1 MLVKEYGP
9 IWLTGTA
16 LDDDQFGG
24 SMVLLPDLNS
34 DGILD
39 LAVGAPAFSFEK
51 EDGSFIK
58 EVGVFTTFNMKR
70 NGGWKG
76 YSFVYGC
83 DYGYDI
89 WDRFGCSLAPIRDLN
104 NDTNYELAVGA
115 YNADGGGAIT
125 IIFRNSET
133 HVGACSEDDDVF
145 NNTKITPES
154 LGTTATATYFGYS
167 MASPY
172 YFNETAFD
180 LVVGGSTA
188 DGDVR
193 FIKFDAAGG
202 ADVTWLLSAATLD
215 SYFEQKSYHVGSAV
229 AVLPD
234 MDGNGALELLVGM
247 QNYGGGAGGL
257 LLLFMDRGYRTVK
270 RTTIITRNSLSRFLS
285 TGAGLGASISLV
297 SHNVSTVVVA
307 VGAPLDN
314 YHSGSTTF
322 TESGS
327 VVVLYL
333 AMDGSVEKD
342 YRISDLRNVQDLT
355 SAALSPSTGAHF
367 GSAVAGVSDLD
378 QDGSSDLFV
387 GSSGSGCC
395 GAFVELFMEYDP
407 AANFTFHSSS
417 PTPQPTYYNFNK
429 AASLGAALFVWVSV
443 SLWACCVCTYALF
456 RWRRN
461 QLILHGAAAANGGS
475 RSARNNGSALTAAE
489 IAAIPEMTYA
499 THLLSVTPEDE
510 AESCS
515 ICLES
520 FEKEHRVK
528 KLPCNHLYHPDCIDV
543 CLQNS
548 PLCPLCRG
556 NVREPT
562 PTTPTGANAQRQQ
575 LLGGTEIEMASLG
588 PRSSS
593 SLSSS
598 GDTAEDSSPSRG
610 ASEPGGVG
618 SSSSSSSAAAVAGGR
633 GAAAAAT
640 IEVSAVDTS
649 GHIAVDQIDVSMDDG
664 NATLGLLA
672 QCEVGLSGGVST
684 SAPLKLR
691 RSLYANCDTSDE
703 EEEGGDDND
712 EEAARRVATEQSRNL
727 TLTPGVFREEI

>member
-1 MLVKEYGP
+1 M
-9 IWLTGTA
+9 
-16 LDDDQFGG
+16 
-24 SMVLLPDLNS
+24 
-34 DGILD
+34 
-39 LAVGAPAFSFEK
+39 
-51 EDGSFIK
+51 
-58 EVGVFTTFNMKR
+58 
-70 NGGWKG
+70 
-76 YSFVYGC
+76 
-83 DYGYDI
+83 
-89 WDRFGCSLAPIRDLN
+89 
-104 NDTNYELAVGA
+104 
-115 YNADGGGAIT
+115 
-125 IIFRNSET
+125 
-133 HVGACSEDDDVF
+133 
-145 NNTKITPES
+145 
-154 LGTTATATYFGYS
+154 
-167 MASPY
+167 
-172 YFNETAFD
+172 
-180 LVVGGSTA
+180 
-188 DGDVR
+188 
-193 FIKFDAAGG
+193 
-202 ADVTWLLSAATLD
+202 
-215 SYFEQKSYHVGSAV
+215 
-229 AVLPD
+229 
-234 MDGNGALELLVGM
+234 
-247 QNYGGGAGGL
+247 
-257 LLLFMDRGYRTVK
+257 K

-387 GSSGSGCC
+387 GSSGSG
-395 GAFVELFMEYDP
+395 
-407 AANFTFHSSS
+407 
-417 PTPQPTYYNFNK
+417 
-429 AASLGAALFVWVSV
+429 
-443 SLWACCVCTYALF
+443 CCVCTYALF

-593 SLSSS
+593 SSSSSSSSLSSS

-703 EEEGGDDND
+703 EEEGDDDND